1 MRVRLDEP
9 AGGGFNCPSIFDLR
23 YWRKASRETA
33 DWGGSGFWLVRE
45 GVLQGGTGLRT
56 PIWLVLSLC
65 YRAAGNCSPTAR
77 STLTD
82 YSSEAFHSFRILME
96 LSIRDG

>member
-1 MRVRLDEP
+1 V
-9 AGGGFNCPSIFDLR
+9 AFSCPSIFDLR

-33 DWGGSGFWLVRE
+33 DRGRIRVLAGQEGCLAGQYRLAYPDLV
-45 GVLQGGTGLRT
+45 GVISL
-56 PIWLVLSLC
+56 LSCSLKL
-65 YRAAGNCSPTAR
+65 SPTAR

-82 YSSEAFHSFRILME
+82 YSSEVFHSFRIWRE